1 MLPTCFAVEGE
12 PCRKGTT
19 PAAADLADPLVGS
32 AMSARA
38 VIVVPS
44 TVPSTRT
51 FSPFLT
57 DADETAFLTVTFCP
71 AGVVSVKLDADA
83 LSTVPIV
90 PPAAGPERALDAPP
104 RDPGGDAAAPLAM
117 P

>member
-12 PCRKGTT
+12 PCWKGTT
-19 PAAADLADPLVGS
+19 PAAADFADPLVGS
-32 AMSARA
+32 AMIVRA
-38 VIVVPS
+38 VIAVPP

-57 DADETAFLTVTFCP
+57 DADETAFSTVTFCP

-83 LSTVPIV
+83 PSTVPIV
-90 PPAAGPERALDAPP
+90 PPDAGPERAFDAPP
-104 RDPGGDAAAPLAM
+104 GDPGGDAAAPLPM